1 MFFQPFPSFLPFV
14 SYPRS
19 RQDVENDEAEIA
31 MDIEEWTLGTLVQS
45 YGPVSVLNN
54 FFQYLNNRV
63 RTVLR
68 KRVENFQRA
77 PDDCDGNYVS
87 QRYIIKLS
95 VIIVNVIET

>member
-63 RTVLR
+63 VPYSPAQTRR
-68 KRVENFQRA
+68 EF
-77 PDDCDGNYVS
+77 PES
-87 QRYIIKLS
+87 P
-95 VIIVNVIET
+95 